1 MHTRQSKSPRLLS
14 FFSLS
19 LSHTHR
25 YIHTQGGRGVN
36 PEMGRRASAL
46 ATSVWTRHT
55 RAPTNPRDAFR
66 NLAPGWEGAAPACP
80 PLCPAPPSTIRR
92 SGEVQSSVAPLPALL
107 HQGGPR
113 HVGPHTQHRCGI
125 CQDFRGWS
133 QLGSGQAPIPVQ
145 PRSMLSGTKGRV
157 APLGDFV
164 AQEISPLQKDWMLP
178 PCQPRGAQEVLL
190 PSLFSQYATLGF
202 LP

>member
-1 MHTRQSKSPRLLS
+1 
-14 FFSLS
+14 
-19 LSHTHR
+19 
-25 YIHTQGGRGVN
+25 
-36 PEMGRRASAL
+36 MGRRASAL

-164 AQEISPLQKDWMLP
+164 AQEISPLQTGLD
-178 PCQPRGAQEVLL
+178 A
-190 PSLFSQYATLGF
+190 PSLPASWCSGGPASLPLQSICNPGVSALSNTWVLSGGF
-202 LP
+202 CFGLPKKDGTCPREDGRGGREAG